1 MNEEAE
7 LSIYDI
13 ALTTLDGRSTTM
25 AEYKGNVLLVVNVA
39 SRCGFTPQYTG
50 LEQLYERYSEQGFA
64 VLGFPCN
71 QFLFQEPGGSE
82 QIAKYCK
89 SVHNVTFPMFEKV
102 NVRGR
107 NRHPLYAELSH
118 TKDADGKAGRVKW
131 NFEKFLVSRD
141 GQPLRRYRSRTTPE
155 EIAPH
160 IEVNL

>member
-1 MNEEAE
+1 

-13 ALTTLDGRSTTM
+13 ALTTLDGRGTTL
-25 AEYKGNVLLVVNVA
+25 AEFKGDVLLIVNVA

-50 LEQLYERYSEQGFA
+50 LEQLHERFSERGFV

-71 QFLFQEPGGSE
+71 QFMFQEPGASE

-107 NRHPLYAELSH
+107 KRHPLFAELSQA
-118 TKDADGKAGRVKW
+118 KDGNGKAGKVKW
-131 NFEKFLVSRD
+131 NFEKVLVSRN
-141 GQPLRRYRSRTTPE
+141 GEPLRRYRSRITPE
-155 EIAPH
+155 EIAPD
-160 IEVNL
+160 IEAVL